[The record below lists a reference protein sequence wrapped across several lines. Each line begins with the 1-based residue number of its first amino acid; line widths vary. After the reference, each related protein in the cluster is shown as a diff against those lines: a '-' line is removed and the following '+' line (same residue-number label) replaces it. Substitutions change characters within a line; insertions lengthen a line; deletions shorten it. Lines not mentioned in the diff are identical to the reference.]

1 MSTDDATGILI
12 TGATVVTL
20 DDTLGTLED
29 GAIAVRDGRIA
40 ALGPSADLARDHAGL
55 EVVDGRG
62 KAVLPGFINSHTHTV
77 LLVLRGTVEDMA
89 GDAIFGYMTPISFA
103 MTPEE
108 RTAIA
113 RLGCLEGIL
122 SGTTTMVEPFRHVA
136 GYAQGMVDTGLRL
149 YLSENAADALTLKIR
164 HGVYEH
170 SRTFGQEFLDRTA
183 ELIELFHGAEDGRV
197 RCQISAHAPDVCS
210 PWMLDQLNQLKTRHG
225 LTRTVHLSQSP
236 GELKQVRAAHGRTS
250 AEYLD
255 ANDWLGPDVVGA
267 HWTYCTAPDIDLL
280 AERGVHMAHCPANSS
295 RRGPH
300 QVLAGRILDAGVNV
314 AFGTDNMT
322 EDMFQAMKIGS
333 IIHRGGAG
341 GRNEDGG
348 VDPGPEHALRA
359 ATIHGARALGRG
371 SDLGTLA
378 PGKLADLV
386 IIDLDQAHLRPLINL
401 ASNLVHYGHPGCVDS
416 VMVEGRFLMRDGEVT
431 CMDIRDTL
439 DAAQEATV
447 AAWHR
452 LHETS
457 ADIELPPSLRAG
469 TRAGDAAARAS
480 QRARA
485 ARMRRHASPSR
496 SSARTPVGG
505 RDEP

>member
-1 MSTDDATGILI
+1 MRTGSPTDVLV

-20 DDTLGTLED
+20 DDGLGTFED
-29 GAIAVRDGRIA
+29 GAVAVRGGRIA
-40 ALGPSADLARDHAGL
+40 AVGPSADLARDHPGL

-122 SGTTTMVEPFRHVA
+122 CGTTTMVDPFRHVTD
-136 GYAQGMVDTGLRL
+136 YARGMADTGLRL

-164 HGVYEH
+164 HGVYEFD
-170 SRTFGQEFLDRTA
+170 RAFGQGFLDRTV
-183 ELIELFHGAEDGRV
+183 ELIERFHGTEDGRV
-197 RCQISAHAPDVCS
+197 HCQISAHAPDVCS
-210 PWMLDQLNQLKTRHG
+210 PWMLERLNRLKARHG

-236 GELKQVRAAHGRTS
+236 GEVRQVRDAHGRTS

-255 ANDWLGPDVVGA
+255 DNDWLGPDVVGA
-267 HWTYCTAPDIDLL
+267 HWTYCTPSDIDLL

-300 QVLAGRILDAGVNV
+300 QVLIGRILDAGVNV

-333 IIHRGGAG
+333 IIHRGRAG
-341 GRNEDGG
+341 GSARSGESGG
-348 VDPGPEHALRA
+348 VEPGPGHALRA
-359 ATIHGARALGRG
+359 ATVHGARALGRDG
-371 SDLGTLA
+371 DLGTLT

-386 IIDLDQAHLRPLINL
+386 IIDLDQAHLRPIINL
-401 ASNLVHYGHPGCVDS
+401 VSSLVHYGHPGCVES
-416 VMVEGRFLMRDGEVT
+416 VMVGGRFLMRDGTVT
-431 CMDIRDTL
+431 CMDVQDTL
-439 DAAQEATV
+439 DAAQEATA
-447 AAWHR
+447 AAWRR

-457 ADIELPPSLRAG
+457 GDIDLPSSLRRQPALRGSSQQAG
-469 TRAGDAAARAS
+469 VA
-480 QRARA
+480 QRPPA
-485 ARMRRHASPSR
+485 
-496 SSARTPVGG
+496 
-505 RDEP
+505 

>member
-1 MSTDDATGILI
+1 MSTGNPTDILL

-20 DDTLGTLED
+20 DDELGTFED
-29 GAIAVRDGRIA
+29 GAVAVRDGRIA
-40 ALGPSADLARDHAGL
+40 AVGPSADLARDHPDL
-55 EVVDGRG
+55 EVLYARG

-108 RTAIA
+108 RAAIA

-122 SGTTTMVEPFRHVA
+122 CGTTTMVEPFRHVA
-136 GYAQGMVDTGLRL
+136 GYARGMVDTGLRL

-170 SRTFGQEFLDRTA
+170 DRAFGEEFLDRTV
-183 ELIELFHGAEDGRV
+183 ELVERFHGAENGRV
-197 RCQISAHAPDVCS
+197 HCQISAHAPDVCS
-210 PWMLDQLNQLKTRHG
+210 PWMLARLNELKARFG

-236 GELKQVRAAHGRTS
+236 GERTQVRDAYGRTS

-255 ANDWLGPDVVGA
+255 DNDWLGPDVVGA
-267 HWTYCTAPDIDLL
+267 HWTYCTASDIDLL

-300 QVLAGRILDAGVNV
+300 RVPIGRILDAGVNI

-333 IIHRGGAG
+333 IIHRGRAG
-341 GRNEDGG
+341 GANDGGG
-348 VDPGPEHALRA
+348 VDPSPEHALRA
-359 ATIHGARALGRG
+359 ATVHGAKALGREA
-371 SDLGTLA
+371 DLGTLT

-386 IIDLDQAHLRPLINL
+386 VIDLDQAHLRPIVNL
-401 ASNLVHYGHPGCVDS
+401 VSSLVHYGHPGCVES
-416 VMVEGRFLMRDGEVT
+416 VMVEGRFLMRDREIT
-431 CMDIRDTL
+431 CMNVRDTL

-447 AAWHR
+447 AAWRR

-457 ADIELPPSLRAG
+457 GDIELP
-469 TRAGDAAARAS
+469 AS
-480 QRARA
+480 
-485 ARMRRHASPSR
+485 MRHQDGS
-496 SSARTPVGG
+496 
-505 RDEP
+505 

>member
-1 MSTDDATGILI
+1 MRTAAPTDVLI

-20 DDTLGTLED
+20 DDALGTLED
-29 GAIAVRDGRIA
+29 AAVAVRGGRIA
-40 ALGPSADLARDHAGL
+40 AVGPSTDLARDHAGL

-103 MTPEE
+103 MTPDE
-108 RTAIA
+108 RAAVA

-122 SGTTTMVEPFRHVA
+122 CGTTTMVEPFRHVA
-136 GYAQGMVDTGLRL
+136 GYAGGMVDTGLRL
-149 YLSENAADALTLKIR
+149 YFSENAADALTLKIR
-164 HGVYEH
+164 HGVYEY
-170 SRTFGQEFLDRTA
+170 SRAFGEEFLDRSV
-183 ELIELFHGAEDGRV
+183 ELIERFHGADDGRV
-197 RCQISAHAPDVCS
+197 QCQISAHAPDVCS
-210 PWMLDQLNQLKTRHG
+210 PWMLDRLNRLRSRYG

-236 GELKQVRAAHGRTS
+236 NEVAQVRDAYGRTS

-255 ANDWLGPDVVGA
+255 DNDWLGPDVVGA
-267 HWTYCTAPDIDLL
+267 HWTYCTASDVDLL

-300 QVLAGRILDAGVNV
+300 RVLAGRILDAGVNI

-333 IIHRGGAG
+333 IVHRGGAG
-341 GRNEDGG
+341 GRSEGGG
-348 VDPGPEHALRA
+348 VEPGPEHALRA
-359 ATIHGARALGRG
+359 ATVHGARALGREG
-371 SDLGTLA
+371 DLGTLA

-386 IIDLDQAHLRPLINL
+386 VLDLDQAHLRPIINL
-401 ASNLVHYGHPGCVDS
+401 VSSLVHYGHPGCVDS
-416 VMVEGRFLMRDGEVT
+416 VMVGGRFLVREGEVL
-431 CMDIRDTL
+431 CMDVRDTL

-452 LHETS
+452 LHEQS
-457 ADIELPPSLRAG
+457 GDIELPASLR
-469 TRAGDAAARAS
+469 R
-480 QRARA
+480 
-485 ARMRRHASPSR
+485 
-496 SSARTPVGG
+496 
-505 RDEP
+505 

>member
-1 MSTDDATGILI
+1 MSTADPTDVLI

-29 GAIAVRDGRIA
+29 ATVAIRGGRIA
-40 ALGPSADLARDHAGL
+40 AVGPTPELVRDHPRL

-103 MTPEE
+103 MTPGE
-108 RTAIA
+108 RAAVA

-136 GYAQGMVDTGLRL
+136 GYAAGMVDTGLRL

-164 HGVYEH
+164 HGVYEFNEA
-170 SRTFGQEFLDRTA
+170 FGQQFLDRTV
-183 ELIELFHGAEDGRV
+183 ELIERFHGAEDDRV
-197 RCQISAHAPDVCS
+197 QCQISAHAPDVCS
-210 PWMLDQLNQLKTRHG
+210 PWMLDQLNRIKARHG

-236 GELKQVRAAHGRTS
+236 NEVNQVRDAHDRTS

-255 ANDWLGPDVVGA
+255 DNNWLGPDVVGA
-267 HWTYCTAPDIDLL
+267 HWTYCTPSDIDLL

-300 QVLAGRILDAGVNV
+300 KVLIGRILDAGVNV

-333 IIHRGGAG
+333 IVHRGGVG
-341 GRNEDGG
+341 GRHEGGG
-348 VDPGPEHALRA
+348 VEPGPEHALRA
-359 ATIHGARALGRG
+359 ATVHGARALGREG
-371 SDLGTLA
+371 DLGTVT

-386 IIDLDQAHLRPLINL
+386 VLDLAQAHLRPIINL
-401 ASNLVHYGHPGCVDS
+401 VSSVVHYGHPGCVDS
-416 VMVEGRFLMRDGEVT
+416 VMVGGRFLMRDGEVL
-431 CMDIRDTL
+431 CMDVEDTL
-439 DAAQEATV
+439 HAAQEATA

-457 ADIELPPSLRAG
+457 SDIDLPASLR
-469 TRAGDAAARAS
+469 R
-480 QRARA
+480 
-485 ARMRRHASPSR
+485 
-496 SSARTPVGG
+496 
-505 RDEP
+505 

>member
-1 MSTDDATGILI
+1 MSTGSPTDVLI

-29 GAIAVRDGRIA
+29 GAVAVRGGRISA
-40 ALGPSADLARDHAGL
+40 VGPSAELAREHAGL
-55 EVVDGRG
+55 EVVDGHG

-103 MTPEE
+103 MTSDE
-108 RTAIA
+108 RAAVA

-122 SGTTTMVEPFRHVA
+122 SGSTTMVEPFRHVA
-136 GYAQGMVDTGLRL
+136 GYARAMVDTGLRL

-164 HGVYEH
+164 HGVYEY
-170 SRTFGQEFLDRTA
+170 SQAFGQEFLDRTVD
-183 ELIELFHGAEDGRV
+183 LIERFHGAEEGRV
-197 RCQISAHAPDVCS
+197 HCQISAHAPDVCS
-210 PWMLDQLNQLKTRHG
+210 PWMLDQLNRLKVRYG

-236 GELKQVRAAHGRTS
+236 KEMKQVRDAYARTS
-250 AEYLD
+250 AQYLD
-255 ANDWLGPDVVGA
+255 DNDWLGPDVVGA

-295 RRGPH
+295 RCGPH
-300 QVLAGRILDAGVNV
+300 RVLAGRILDAGVNI

-341 GRNEDGG
+341 GANEGGG
-348 VDPGPEHALRA
+348 VEPSPEHALRA
-359 ATIHGARALGRG
+359 ATLHGAKALGREG
-371 SDLGTLA
+371 DLGTLT

-386 IIDLDQAHLRPLINL
+386 ILDLDQAHLRPIINL
-401 ASNLVHYGHPGCVDS
+401 VSSLVHYGHPGCVDS

-431 CMDIRDTL
+431 CMNVRDTL

-457 ADIELPPSLRAG
+457 GDIELPSSLR
-469 TRAGDAAARAS
+469 R
-480 QRARA
+480 
-485 ARMRRHASPSR
+485 
-496 SSARTPVGG
+496 
-505 RDEP
+505 

>member
-1 MSTDDATGILI
+1 MSTANPTGVLI

-20 DDTLGTLED
+20 DDALGTLED
-29 GAIAVRDGRIA
+29 AAVAVRGGRIA
-40 ALGPSADLARDHAGL
+40 AVGPSADLARDHPGL

-62 KAVLPGFINSHTHTV
+62 KALLPGFINSHTHTV

-103 MTPEE
+103 MNPDE
-108 RTAIA
+108 RAAIA

-122 SGTTTMVEPFRHVA
+122 CGTTTMVEPFRHVA
-136 GYAQGMVDTGLRL
+136 GYARGMVDTGLRL
-149 YLSENAADALTLKIR
+149 YFSENAADALTLKIR
-164 HGVYEH
+164 HGVYEF
-170 SRTFGQEFLDRTA
+170 SRAFGEEFLDRTV
-183 ELIELFHGAEDGRV
+183 ELIEGFHATEDGRV
-197 RCQISAHAPDVCS
+197 QCQISAHAPDVCS
-210 PWMLDQLNQLKTRHG
+210 PWMLDRLNQLKSRYG
-225 LTRTVHLSQSP
+225 LTRTVHLSQSLN
-236 GELKQVRAAHGRTS
+236 EVDQVRDDRGRTS

-255 ANDWLGPDVVGA
+255 DNDWLGPDVVGA
-267 HWTYCTAPDIDLL
+267 HWTYCTASDVDLL

-300 QVLAGRILDAGVNV
+300 RVLIGRILDAGVNI

-341 GRNEDGG
+341 GSNEGGG

-359 ATIHGARALGRG
+359 ATVHGARALGREG
-371 SDLGTLA
+371 DLGTLT

-386 IIDLDQAHLRPLINL
+386 VLDLDQAHLRPIINL
-401 ASNLVHYGHPGCVDS
+401 VSSLVHYGHPGCVDS
-416 VMVEGRFLMRDGEVT
+416 VMVGGRFLMREGEVL
-431 CMDIRDTL
+431 CMDVRDTL

-452 LHETS
+452 LHERS
-457 ADIELPPSLRAG
+457 GDIELPASLR
-469 TRAGDAAARAS
+469 R
-480 QRARA
+480 
-485 ARMRRHASPSR
+485 
-496 SSARTPVGG
+496 
-505 RDEP
+505 